1 MNKYNKIPNDKV
13 NEYRDKL
20 SPRQANRLARF
31 TNAFIALDRND
42 KPIVVLDEGVKP
54 TVTAMALK
62 ANRLTVRDTG
72 NVKHGPI
79 QWFAPAKSTTIG
91 THN

>member
-1 MNKYNKIPNDKV
+1 MNKYNKVPNDKV

-20 SPRQANRLARF
+20 PPRQANRLARF

-54 TVTAMALK
+54 TVTAMAIK
-62 ANRLTVRDTG
+62 TNRLMVRDTG